1 VRWFSADVFFFEDD
15 FSVARVEQSGDGAQR
30 GCFAGAVGRN

>member
-15 FSVARVEQSGDGAQR
+15 FSVARVEQSGDIETPVSASI
-30 GCFAGAVGRN
+30 AP